1 MPHHLGFFTI
11 KKMVKISKRTTFV
24 YNNPILKYMIKVT
37 CTNNQKTET
46 VKAGS
51 SLLEIFNYID
61 CDLKYRPLCATI
73 NNKAKSLNTKLYD
86 NVDIHYFDITSAIG
100 KKTYLLGLFFILSKV
115 IEELYPNGKVEMANS
130 ISKGTYCPVH
140 IGRALTED
148 DILAINRRTQEIIDS
163 AIPFVRHREHTDVV
177 IEMMEQKGRT
187 DLVRLLKTTGK
198 IYTTYYTL
206 EDNADFFFGTLPPD
220 TSFIHL
226 YGIELYGNGVLLRF
240 PDSKN
245 PSQLR
250 ERTVQDKMFKIFDE
264 FHSWQKILGISTL
277 GDLNLATSTGHS
289 NMIIN
294 IAEALQSNK
303 IVHIADAIVERHKKN
318 NSLKLI
324 MISGPSSSG
333 KTTFSKRLQVQLLAN
348 GINPKVLSMDDYFLG
363 RERTPKDENGDYDFE
378 SLYAIDLELFN
389 SQLKDLLAG
398 KEVNTPTFNFKKGG
412 VREYNGNILKL
423 GENDVLLIEGIHA
436 LNPDLM
442 PEIPAEAK
450 FLIYV
455 SALTSIRLDK
465 HNYIPTTDNRLLRR
479 MLRDYKYRQFS
490 AKDTIARWASVRAGE
505 EKWIFPY
512 QENADVMF
520 NSATL
525 FEIAVIKDM
534 IEPILSEVPQN
545 CPEYTKAEELK
556 KLLSMF
562 NTIPSQ
568 NLPPTSLV
576 REFIGGSS
584 FHY

>member
-1 MPHHLGFFTI
+1 MI
-11 KKMVKISKRTTFV
+11 
-24 YNNPILKYMIKVT
+24 MIKVRCINT
-37 CTNNQKTET
+37 QEDVI

-51 SLLEIFNYID
+51 TLLEIYNAMDWKLPYS
-61 CDLKYRPLCATI
+61 PLCATI
-73 NNKAKSLNTKLYD
+73 NNKSKRLNTKLYD
-86 NVDIHYFDITSAIG
+86 NVDIEYFDITSATG
-100 KKTYLLGLFFILSKV
+100 KKTYLLGLFFILSKAV
-115 IEELYPNGKVEMANS
+115 EELFPGGKVEMANS

-140 IGRALTED
+140 IGRPLTETD
-148 DILAINRRTQEIIDS
+148 VEAIRNRIKFLIES
-163 AIPFVRHREHTDVV
+163 SIPFTRHREHTDYV
-177 IEMMEQKGRT
+177 IELMEQKGRK

-206 EDNADFFFGTLPPD
+206 DETADFFFGTLPPD
-220 TSFIHL
+220 TGYIHL
-226 YGIELYGNGVLLRF
+226 FGVELFGKGVLLRI

-245 PSQLR
+245 PDMLR
-250 ERTVQDKMFKIFDE
+250 DMPKQDKMFRIFDE

-277 GDLNLATSTGHS
+277 GDLNTATLTGHS
-289 NMIIN
+289 NTIIN

-303 IVHIADAIVERHKKN
+303 IVHIADSIVERHKQ
-318 NSLKLI
+318 NSALKLI

-348 GINPKVLSMDDYFLG
+348 GINPKVLSMDDYFLN
-363 RERTPKDENGDYDFE
+363 RENTPLDENGEHDFE

-389 SQLKDLLAG
+389 SQLKDMLAG
-398 KEVNTPTFNFKKGG
+398 KEVSIPTFNFKKGG
-412 VREYNGNILKL
+412 IREYNGNTIQL

-442 PEIPAEAK
+442 PDIPKEAK

-455 SALTSIRLDK
+455 SALTSIRVDE
-465 HNYIPTTDNRLLRR
+465 HNYIPTSDNRLLRR
-479 MLRDYKYRQFS
+479 MLRDYKYRQYS
-490 AKDTIARWASVRAGE
+490 AKDTIARWPSVRAGE

-534 IEPILSEVPQN
+534 IGPVLAEVPQN
-545 CPEYTKAEELK
+545 CPEYTKVEELK
-556 KLLSMF
+556 NLLSMF
-562 NTIPSQ
+562 SAIPSH